1 MKEKNV
7 IFDTNNQKMNSNTNT
22 SNINNVDCFIFEKE
36 YCSLYDEL
44 IDKCYPYNF
53 FTPIFDKEKFNTANE
68 IYETLTNN
76 KDISPEDLIKI
87 RNKAI
92 EKLGIQ
98 ISTKKLYN
106 TLIKYFEPK
115 KHISRTPYNS
125 RLVATAVEYYKKIQN
140 VKNDI
145 FNLESIEQE
154 ASEFIAE
161 VSLIMDKEKEIIDEQ
176 KRLESELKIKKKNEL
191 KNKKKIE
198 NRNKLIR
205 ICVSVFALIATISI
219 IFIFSF

>member
-145 FNLESIEQE
+145 FKLESIEQE